1 MSTYK
6 DIQGISIQSITSDP
20 PNPTEG
26 QVWYNSTE
34 GIFKVSDTFR
44 NGVWSTGGST
54 PVSFSDTGGAG
65 IQTAALAFGG
75 YDTDNVTLEYNGTS
89 WTPGGNLT
97 TNRWGIGGAGTQTAA
112 LAVGGRTIAPEYT
125 TLGVTEEYNGSTWS
139 EQNDL
144 SEARHDRCADGTQT
158 AAISFAGSPPTNPSQ
173 HTELY
178 DGTSWTAAPGG
189 TMNECNPARGGCG
202 TQTAAIAVSG
212 NTSPKANV
220 EGYDGTSWTSL
231 PPTPSPGEGRFAVG
245 IYDDCLAFGGQDGPV
260 QKDTMEWNGV
270 AWVDTTKMANNRSTS
285 FAGAGIATTALVVGP
300 GTNTEEWDAVG
311 AVVTNI
317 LTSS

>member
-6 DIQGISIQSITSDP
+6 DIQGISIQSVTSDP

-34 GIFKVSDTFR
+34 GIFKVSDNFR
-44 NGVWSTGGST
+44 NGVWSTGGTAPASM
-54 PVSFSDTGGAG
+54 SDTGAAG
-65 IQTAALAFGG
+65 TQTAALFFGG
-75 YDTDNVTLEYNGTS
+75 YDTDNKTLEYNGSTWS
-89 WTPGGNLT
+89 PGGNLT
-97 TNRWGIGGAGTQTAA
+97 TNRHTLAGAGTQTAA
-112 LAVGGRTIAPEYT
+112 LAVGGYT
-125 TLGVTEEYNGSTWS
+125 PVNFVDKGNTEEYNGTTWA

-144 SEARHDRCADGTQT
+144 SLARHGLCASGPQT
-158 AAISFAGSPPTNPSQ
+158 AAIAFAGQPSSTPTQ

-212 NTSPKANV
+212 NTSPKENV
-220 EGYDGTSWTSL
+220 EGYDGTSWTIL

-270 AWVDTTKMANNRSTS
+270 AWVDTTKMTNNRSTN
-285 FAGAGIATTALVVGP
+285 FGGAGISTTAVAFGP
-300 GTNTEEWDAVG
+300 GTSTEEWDAVG